1 MNSKLKMT
9 FYSMARTHSKVTITI
24 CQIYNLI
31 YNQKLMKTKHF
42 LNLLFNLH
50 HKKFN
55 IKGKDIT

>member
-1 MNSKLKMT
+1 MT
-9 FYSMARTHSKVTITI
+9 FYSMARTHGKVTITI

-31 YNQKLMKTKHF
+31 YNQKLMETKHF
-42 LNLLFNLH
+42 LKQLFNLH